1 MKNVVRSIIAT
12 MARVRE
18 GTTNTGC
25 TGMERVRM
33 HLVINRMN
41 RNTARAWQNVRWVSE
56 GRSVAT
62 HVNARSA
69 ANKRSKVA
77 TQNMARR
84 DGKTRRR
91 RKTQNST
98 LLIFFMN
105 VLARAGFNAQRMP
118 SRNFR
123 TTAIE
128 GSRVG
133 LVSKSSA
140 RLLAVGGLM
149 NQKVVLLGLHS
160 GIAPIG

>member
-1 MKNVVRSIIAT
+1 MRFVKNS
-12 MARVRE
+12 
-18 GTTNTGC
+18 
-25 TGMERVRM
+25 
-33 HLVINRMN
+33 MN
-41 RNTARAWQNVRWVSE
+41 RTTAKAGQNVRWVSE

-69 ANKRSKVA
+69 ADKRGRVA
-77 TQNMARR
+77 MQNRARR
-84 DGKTRRR
+84 EGRTGRR
-91 RKTQNST
+91 RKNQKST
-98 LLIFFMN
+98 LLYLLMRG
-105 VLARAGFNAQRMP
+105 LARAGLNAQRMP

-160 GIAPIG
+160 GVLAPIG